1 MLYNIFE
8 EKTWD
13 SNFPY
18 IITFIVIIA
27 LTIILGR
34 ITSILL
40 NKFFERSSLLLR
52 VDLSKYNIVKHL
64 IVSTIHIVG
73 VGLAIYSVPSLRSL
87 SLSIFAGAGIL
98 AAIIGFASQKAFSNI
113 ISGIFIAIFKP
124 FRMSDRIQVGVYSG
138 IVEDITLRHTVIRN
152 FENKRIVIPNSVIS
166 DDTVINLTII
176 DEKICKVL
184 DLRIS
189 YSSDIKRIKEII
201 REEAKK
207 NPKYIDNRN
216 IEQLEAKED
225 PVRVRV
231 MGWSES
237 AIDIRVWV
245 WARTPSDA
253 FELGCDLYETIKYR
267 FDDEGIEFPFPH
279 RVMVSKNEG

>member
-1 MLYNIFE
+1 MLHIFE
-8 EKTWD
+8 GKTWN

-18 IITFIVIIA
+18 IITFIAIIT

-40 NKFFERSSLLLR
+40 NKFFKRSSLLLK

-73 VGLAIYSVPSLRSL
+73 VGLAVYSVPALRSL

-124 FRMSDRIQVGVYSG
+124 FRMSDRIRVGIYSG
-138 IVEDITLRHTVIRN
+138 VVEDITLRHTVIQD
-152 FENKRIVIPNSVIS
+152 FENKRIVIPNSIIS
-166 DDTVINLTII
+166 EDTVTNLTIV
-176 DEKICKVL
+176 DEKICKIL

-207 NPKYIDNRN
+207 HPKYIDNRN
-216 IEQLEAKED
+216 FEQREAKED

-231 MGWSES
+231 MGWAES
-237 AIDIRVWV
+237 AIHIRAWV
-245 WARTPSDA
+245 WAKNPVDA
-253 FELGCDLYETIKYR
+253 FEMGCDLYETIKYR

-279 RVMVSKNEG
+279 RVIITKD

>member
-1 MLYNIFE
+1 MLNIFE

-13 SNFPY
+13 SNLPY
-18 IITFIVIIA
+18 IITFIVIIV
-27 LTIILGR
+27 LTIIVGR
-34 ITSILL
+34 ITSIFLK
-40 NKFFERSSLLLR
+40 KFFRKTSLLLN
-52 VDLSKYNIVKHL
+52 VDLSKYNIIKHL
-64 IVSTIHIVG
+64 IVSSIHIIG
-73 VGLAIYSVPSLRSL
+73 VGLAIYSVPTLRSL
-87 SLSIFAGAGIL
+87 SLSLFAGAGIL

-124 FRMSDRIQVGVYSG
+124 FRMSDRIQVGIYSG
-138 IVEDITLRHTVIRN
+138 IVEDITLRHTVIKN
-152 FENKRIVIPNSVIS
+152 FENKRIVIPNSIIS
-166 DDTVINLTII
+166 EDTVTNLTII
-176 DEKICKVL
+176 DEKICKIL

-207 NPKYIDNRN
+207 HPKYIDNRN

-237 AIDIRVWV
+237 AINIRVWV
-245 WARTPSDA
+245 WAKNPVDA
-253 FELGCDLYETIKYR
+253 FEMGCDLYETIKYR

-279 RVMVSKNEG
+279 RMIITKD

>member
-1 MLYNIFE
+1 MLHIFE
-8 EKTWD
+8 GKTWN

-18 IITFIVIIA
+18 IITFIVIIV

-40 NKFFERSSLLLR
+40 NKFFKRSSLLLR
-52 VDLSKYNIVKHL
+52 VDLSKYNIIKHL
-64 IVSTIHIVG
+64 IVSTIHVVG
-73 VGLAIYSVPSLRSL
+73 VGLAIYSVPALRSL

-124 FRMSDRIQVGVYSG
+124 FRMSDRIRVGIYSG
-138 IVEDITLRHTVIRN
+138 VVEDMTLRHTVIRN
-152 FENKRIVIPNSVIS
+152 FENKRIVIPNSIIS
-166 DDTVINLTII
+166 EDTVINLTIV
-176 DEKICKVL
+176 DEKICKIL
-184 DLRIS
+184 DLKIS
-189 YSSDIKRIKEII
+189 YSSDIKKIKAII

-207 NPKYIDNRN
+207 HPKHIDNRN
-216 IEQLEAKED
+216 AEELEAKED

-231 MGWSES
+231 IGWSES
-237 AIDIRVWV
+237 FLTIRVWV
-245 WARTPSDA
+245 WAKNPVDA
-253 FELGCDLYETIKYR
+253 FEMGCDLYETIKYR

-279 RVMVSKNEG
+279 RVIITKD

>member
-1 MLYNIFE
+1 MLHIFE
-8 EKTWD
+8 EKTWN

-18 IITFIVIIA
+18 IITFIVIIV